1 MSYSECTYHGEQ
13 ESYHCGYCEG
23 KKQKSRCTHGA
34 SFSTLTTKDYQ
45 SLMFRGW
52 RRSGDYC
59 YKPVMREICCPQY
72 TIRCDVG
79 RYRLSRSH
87 RRVLRR
93 MNEFLRSGET
103 PKANN
108 KAATGASA
116 ATASRQANNSNIGE
130 SRTVETT
137 AAASAGASAS
147 SLPPVGSD
155 VGGGAKVGA
164 GEADL
169 AALEDGAVSGRGRL
183 RLGKARQ
190 KRWERRLKKL
200 RATAAAAAAAS
211 GDGADPETSLKA
223 TLSAYRARRAARAAA
238 RAPKSLDQML
248 QPPAEA
254 KHRLRVVLLP
264 SAKREFDSKSEHSLY
279 ERYQMRIHGD
289 SKADC
294 DYRQFYRFLCKSPL
308 VYAKRN
314 NRWIGSFHQ
323 QYWLEPE
330 NRLIMVGV
338 VDILPDCTSSVY
350 VFYDPDYAWL
360 NLGTYAALRE
370 IQLTKQLGLPHYCMG
385 YYIHDCVK
393 MRYKGAF
400 EGSELLCPETYT
412 WHCLQTVCAPKLDLS
427 GYCRFA
433 PSDVPD
439 AISAPVPVSELQVAL
454 GHGSANFMP
463 YSQMERMLSGRP
475 SLLAM
480 LAELAA
486 EFARLVGPECARRI
500 RVRFC

>member
-1 MSYSECTYHGEQ
+1 RISYCL
-13 ESYHCGYCEG
+13 
-23 KKQKSRCTHGA
+23 KP
-34 SFSTLTTKDYQ
+34 
-45 SLMFRGW
+45 
-52 RRSGDYC
+52 RRPLRWS
-59 YKPVMREICCPQY
+59 
-72 TIRCDVG
+72 VG
-79 RYRLSRSH
+79 
-87 RRVLRR
+87 VV
-93 MNEFLRSGET
+93 
-103 PKANN
+103 
-108 KAATGASA
+108 ATSCW
-116 ATASRQANNSNIGE
+116 
-130 SRTVETT
+130 V
-137 AAASAGASAS
+137 
-147 SLPPVGSD
+147 SD

-190 KRWERRLKKL
+190 KRWERLEFL
-200 RATAAAAAAAS
+200 SIICLAAEKASSNGKRQAAAS

-248 QPPAEA
+248 QPRPRPSTGCGSYCCQALNENSTA
-254 KHRLRVVLLP
+254 SRAFALRTLL
-264 SAKREFDSKSEHSLY
+264 
-279 ERYQMRIHGD
+279 QMRIHGD

-308 VYAKRN
+308 
-314 NRWIGSFHQ
+314 
-323 QYWLEPE
+323 PE

-400 EGSELLCPETYT
+400 EGSELLWPGDLHLALFCKP
-412 WHCLQTVCAPKLDLS
+412 CARPKLDLS

-433 PSDVPD
+433 RPSDVPRRV
-439 AISAPVPVSELQVAL
+439 ISPARCQSRRLQVAL

-463 YSQMERMLSGRP
+463 YRPDGEMLSAGHP
-475 SLLAM
+475 CWPCM

-486 EFARLVGPECARRI
+486 EFARLVAG
-500 RVRFC
+500 RVRRRSESGFC

>member
-130 SRTVETT
+130 SRPVETT
-137 AAASAGASAS
+137 AAWKMAPFRVAGAFG
-147 SLPPVGSD
+147 L
-155 VGGGAKVGA
+155 AKRARNA
-164 GEADL
+164 G
-169 AALEDGAVSGRGRL
+169 
-183 RLGKARQ
+183 K
-190 KRWERRLKKL
+190 
-200 RATAAAAAAAS
+200 AAAAAAS